1 LRAFAWFLGTLIAA
15 GLLAATIAYPIYG
28 LTSHIAPWPFHRV
41 ASRVAMLIA
50 AAGLVWLCR
59 HLGISNKRDLGYG
72 LPWRRFLKVSL
83 LWGAVGIASAA
94 AGAAFLMA
102 VHLRIPSGGAP
113 LASMAGFLHLFLIGL
128 ASGLAVALIEETV
141 MRGAMHSA
149 IARESGQWSAV
160 LLTAPLFAILHFFA
174 KARIPP
180 NELDWA
186 SGYDLLSR
194 SFAPL
199 AHPAL
204 VFDAFLAWLA
214 VSLVLSL
221 TRSLTGNIAAAIG
234 LHAGWVVVLRML
246 QEGTV
251 RGTDPAYGAWVGAFD
266 GLLGLWILPWAA
278 VIAAALWLARRAWVP
293 YAAGA
298 GAPGGAGASGAS
310 LSSRSTGSS
319 ISR

>member
-1 LRAFAWFLGTLIAA
+1 LGTLVSA
-15 GLLAATIAYPIYG
+15 GLLAASISYPIYG
-28 LTSHIAPWPFHRV
+28 LTARMAPWPFHRV
-41 ASRVAMLIA
+41 ASRIAMLVA
-50 AAGLVWLCR
+50 ALGLAWLCR
-59 HLGISNKRDLGYG
+59 HLGIANKRDLGYG
-72 LPWRRFLKVSL
+72 LPRRRFLTVSL
-83 LWGAVGIASAA
+83 LWGAVGMATAA
-94 AGAAFLMA
+94 VGAAFLMA
-102 VHLRIPSGGAP
+102 THLRIPADGAP
-113 LASMAGFLHLFLIGL
+113 LASAAGFLHLLLVGL

-149 IARESGQWSAV
+149 IARESGQWTAV

-180 NELDWA
+180 
-186 SGYDLLSR
+186 DLLHWSSGFDLLGR

-251 RGTDPAYGAWVGAFD
+251 RGTDPSYGVWVGAFD
-266 GLLGLWILPWAA
+266 GLLGLWVLPWAA
-278 VIAAALWLARRAWVP
+278 VIGASLWFTRRVWVP
-293 YAAGA
+293 YAVGPP
-298 GAPGGAGASGAS
+298 APGGAGASGAS